1 MNEEPTPRQVLYG
14 LVAAGFHLVVLALI
28 VGAWVTGVV
37 SIAWTLAMAVL
48 WLAIIVWSAANWRRT
63 IPVLLSA
70 MGLFLFWAVA
80 TLLLAST

>member
-28 VGAWVTGVV
+28 VGAGVTGVV

-80 TLLLAST
+80 TSLLAST

>member
-28 VGAWVTGVV
+28 VGAGVTGVV

-48 WLAIIVWSAANWRRT
+48 WLVIIVWSAANWRRT

>member
-1 MNEEPTPRQVLYG
+1 VNEEPTPRQVLYG

-28 VGAWVTGVV
+28 VGAGVTGVV

-80 TLLLAST
+80 TSLLAST

>member
-1 MNEEPTPRQVLYG
+1 VNEEPTPRQVLYG

-28 VGAWVTGVV
+28 VGAGVTGVV
-37 SIAWTLAMAVL
+37 SIAWTLAMTVL
-48 WLAIIVWSAANWRRT
+48 WLAFVVWSAANWRRT